1 MRYIITTVL
10 AAVLLIGLPG
20 VLSAQ
25 AQACLVAIKAPTGE
39 EPVGAQGDVTV
50 TAQIPRN
57 AYVWLLARRDDQP
70 KNFLWPQQGIAAADL
85 VQQSGGPPKFEASV
99 HYGEPSDTNK
109 NFRVIAIVVDA
120 DQSQKLENWREE
132 APTKGYR
139 PWIGLPR
146 SVEGCTPAQVVV
158 KKVEP

>member
-1 MRYIITTVL
+1 MRPVITVL
-10 AAVLLIGLPG
+10 AVVLLTGWPRPA
-20 VLSAQ
+20 SAQ
-25 AQACLVAIKAPTGE
+25 TSACQVTIKAPTGE
-39 EPVGAQGDVTV
+39 EPVGAQGDVTG
-50 TAQIPRN
+50 TAQIPPN

-70 KNFLWPQQGIAAADL
+70 RNFIWPQQGIAAADL
-85 VQQSGGPPKFEASV
+85 VQQSGGPPKFELSV
-99 HYGEPSDTNK
+99 HYGEPPDTNK

-120 DQSQKLENWREE
+120 DQHHKLERWLEE
-132 APTKGYR
+132 APAKGYR